1 MCKTIEELWYGN
13 IIPQDMCKDND
24 PRIDELR
31 TLMTRNRAELAP
43 TLSENQRTILE
54 KSDDN
59 NNEVTS
65 IIESRIFEQGFKLG
79 AKLMLEILQE
89 DKKGA

>member
-31 TLMTRNRAELAP
+31 ALMTRNRAELAP
-43 TLSENQRTILE
+43 TLSEEQRSILE
-54 KSDDN
+54 KYDDN
-59 NNEVTS
+59 TGELTS
-65 IIESRIFEQGFKLG
+65 LIESRIFEQGFKLG
-79 AKLMLEILQE
+79 AKLILEILQE

>member
-1 MCKTIEELWYGN
+1 MCKMIEELWYGN

-31 TLMTRNRAELAP
+31 ALMTRNRAELAP
-43 TLSENQRTILE
+43 TLSEEQRTILE
-54 KSDDN
+54 KYDDN
-59 NNEVTS
+59 SNEITT

-89 DKKGA
+89 DKKGT

>member
-31 TLMTRNRAELAP
+31 ALMTRNRAELAP
-43 TLSENQRTILE
+43 TLSEEQRSILE
-54 KSDDN
+54 KYDDN
-59 NNEVTS
+59 TGELTS
-65 IIESRIFEQGFKLG
+65 LIESRIFEQGFKLG
-79 AKLMLEILQE
+79 AKLILEILQE
-89 DKKGA
+89 DKKAA

>member
-31 TLMTRNRAELAP
+31 ALMTRNRAELAP
-43 TLSENQRTILE
+43 TLSEEQRTILE
-54 KSDDN
+54 KYDDN
-59 NNEVTS
+59 NNEITT
-65 IIESRIFEQGFKLG
+65 IIESRIFEKGFKLG
-79 AKLMLEILQE
+79 AKLMLEVLQE
-89 DKKGA
+89 DTKDA

>member
-43 TLSENQRTILE
+43 TLSEDQRTILE
-54 KSDDN
+54 KYDDN
-59 NNEVTS
+59 NNELTS
-65 IIESRIFEQGFKLG
+65 IIESRIFEQGFRLG
-79 AKLMLEILQE
+79 AKLMLEILCE
-89 DKKGA
+89 DKKVA

>member
-1 MCKTIEELWYGN
+1 MCKTIEYLWYGK
-13 IIPQDMCKDND
+13 IIPQDMCKDNE

-31 TLMTRNRAELAP
+31 ASMTRNRAELVP
-43 TLSENQRTILE
+43 TLSEEQKAILE
-54 KSDDN
+54 KYDDN
-59 NNEVTS
+59 NNEITT
-65 IIESRIFEQGFKLG
+65 IIESRIFEQGFRLG